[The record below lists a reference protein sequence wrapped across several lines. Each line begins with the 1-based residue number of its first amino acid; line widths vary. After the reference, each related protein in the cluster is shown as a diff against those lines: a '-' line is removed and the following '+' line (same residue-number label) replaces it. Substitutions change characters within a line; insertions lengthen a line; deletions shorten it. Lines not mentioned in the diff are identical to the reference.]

1 MIQASQIHDGH
12 IAPPK
17 IPTGQPTNLTATAK
31 ALTALTARMASAT
44 TRTKALLELKRDPT
58 KKNPRVR
65 MEGITFENVLS
76 HDGYYAVEAPST
88 EAAEIKAGER
98 MVLATRSSFPD
109 PEKMLLV
116 EALIGRTHTCYKATL
131 ERGEPVAIK
140 MLSSNTF
147 DHTLWQKIFASESRM
162 LGFLNNCQATPNI
175 IATDKNCIITKYIE
189 GVTLQ
194 EMLDSEERIDP
205 WIAFTIALKILQ
217 ALEDIYFSSNGNIV
231 HLKITPSNILVDK
244 EGNFIITGFSSATQ
258 EGKKPLNKWYGDPK
272 YLAPEV
278 MRENY
283 LAAKQADMYSVGA
296 MLYEMVAGS
305 PIIDVKDIS
314 EFIDENSMNQKSLM
328 IKKEAIP
335 ELMLPFLNKLIDF
348 SPNQRFN
355 SYREALALAEKILK
369 AII

>member
-1 MIQASQIHDGH
+1 MKFITIIIYNMIQASQIHDGH

-140 MLSSNTF
+140 MLNHKIHRRSNTPRNAR
-147 DHTLWQKIFASESRM
+147 LRR
-162 LGFLNNCQATPNI
+162 
-175 IATDKNCIITKYIE
+175 KNRPMDSFYYCIE
-189 GVTLQ
+189 NL
-194 EMLDSEERIDP
+194 
-205 WIAFTIALKILQ
+205 
-217 ALEDIYFSSNGNIV
+217 
-231 HLKITPSNILVDK
+231 
-244 EGNFIITGFSSATQ
+244 TGFRRYIFFIQRQHSSLKNNSFQ
-258 EGKKPLNKWYGDPK
+258 HFSRQR
-272 YLAPEV
+272 
-278 MRENY
+278 RE
-283 LAAKQADMYSVGA
+283 
-296 MLYEMVAGS
+296 LYNNR
-305 PIIDVKDIS
+305 I
-314 EFIDENSMNQKSLM
+314 
-328 IKKEAIP
+328 
-335 ELMLPFLNKLIDF
+335 FLRNT
-348 SPNQRFN
+348 R
-355 SYREALALAEKILK
+355 REKTLK
-369 AII
+369 